1 MGRALR
7 PAHRVGAEW
16 EQTGD
21 PRREAHADTYWVWDG
36 PAIGA
41 RVRHQ
46 RHGEGVV
53 TSIGSQ
59 DWVFVKFPQFIAS
72 RMCHV
77 AFLEEL

>member
-1 MGRALR
+1 MN
-7 PAHRVGAEW
+7 
-16 EQTGD
+16 
-21 PRREAHADTYWVWDG
+21 G

-59 DWVFVKFPQFIAS
+59 NWVFVKFPQLISS